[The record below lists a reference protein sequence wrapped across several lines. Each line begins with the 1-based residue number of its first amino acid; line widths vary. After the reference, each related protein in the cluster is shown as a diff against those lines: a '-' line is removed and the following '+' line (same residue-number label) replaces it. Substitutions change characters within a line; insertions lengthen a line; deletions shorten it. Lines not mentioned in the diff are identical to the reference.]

1 MNANHATNE
10 AITPRRV
17 SATLG
22 KMCQEHGAKS
32 TKTEHNFFTYE
43 NVRLVRLL
51 IYTHETCAQRAAAA
65 RRTSVV
71 INKENCGEYL
81 WNCNV
86 FQSTV
91 LPQSSSIWQLIETFI
106 VVFLKCSA
114 LSEISY
120 IPPSVL
126 VRAAQE
132 RLLELTTLSIM
143 FTSILLQC
151 WLDPSQ

>member
-10 AITPRRV
+10 AIILRRV
-17 SATLG
+17 SATSAALG

-81 WNCNV
+81 
-86 FQSTV
+86 
-91 LPQSSSIWQLIETFI
+91 
-106 VVFLKCSA
+106 
-114 LSEISY
+114 
-120 IPPSVL
+120 
-126 VRAAQE
+126 
-132 RLLELTTLSIM
+132 
-143 FTSILLQC
+143 
-151 WLDPSQ
+151 